1 MKKTLLGAILAILS
15 YPMLIAQPAE
25 SMPVPQE
32 LSADIAVTVNNYS
45 VSPERRARELVSQ
58 MTLWEKCM
66 LISGKKDGFKTF
78 SIERLGIP
86 EVRMADGPQGVR
98 NDTRSTYYPCG
109 ISLASTWNPD
119 LALEMGRGLG
129 LDCKARGVGI
139 LLAPGVNI
147 YRSALCGRNFE
158 YFGEDPFLA
167 SEIACSY
174 IKGLQ
179 NEGVIA
185 TIKHFVANNQEN
197 LRHRT
202 NSVVDERTLNEIYY
216 PVFRNAVQKAGVGA
230 VMMSYN
236 PVNGIHASENK
247 HLIEDVLRKEWG
259 FDGIVM
265 SDWLSTY
272 TTLGCVES
280 GLDIE
285 MPKGNFLNYDSVV
298 QLINMG
304 VIKEEQIDKKCVN
317 ILRTFIRFGF
327 LDGQEVVEPTLPLD
341 NQECCDIA
349 YEVAKEGPV
358 MLKNSG
364 LLPLNPKKT
373 ERIFVVGPNSDF
385 IPFGGGSGE
394 VFHIEGRGTTVY
406 SGLTQIS
413 RKWEVVHIQPTD
425 SGQYDL
431 SEVGK
436 NDVVVACVGYD
447 KSTEREGFDR
457 SYSLPDGQDDLI
469 KDLSGRSDRVIVV
482 VNSGGEVDVPWL
494 DEVEALLMSWYPGQE
509 GGRVMADIIIG
520 RISPSG
526 RLPFTF
532 WGSEKKNPSYD
543 HYGTRYNEIYP
554 PWRDTLAHTVYYE
567 GVFLG
572 YRGQSEE
579 RKPMFPFGF
588 GLTYT
593 TFNYSDMRVK
603 SCNDG
608 FEVSFSVENTGKHA
622 ASEVVQLY
630 VKPKVQSL
638 PRPEKELKGF
648 VKVALQPGEIRNL
661 SIVVSREDFSFYD
674 LSSGR
679 FVVSSGEYE
688 LILAPDALDCKLS
701 ETVIVK

>member
-1 MKKTLLGAILAILS
+1 MKKTILGLILTALS
-15 YPMLIAQPAE
+15 YSMLVAQPAE
-25 SMPVPQE
+25 SMPVSHDVPTD
-32 LSADIAVTVNNYS
+32 LTVTVNTYGMS
-45 VSPERRARELVSQ
+45 AEQQARELVSR

-66 LISGKKDGFKTF
+66 LISGKKDGFRTF
-78 SIERLGIP
+78 RIERLGIP
-86 EVRMADGPQGVR
+86 EIRMADGPQGVR

-129 LDCKARGVGI
+129 LDCRARGVGI

-216 PVFRNAVQKAGVGA
+216 PVFKNAVQKAGVGA

-236 PVNGIHASENK
+236 PVNGVHASENK
-247 HLIEDVLRKEWG
+247 YLIEDILRKEWG

-304 VIKEEQIDKKCVN
+304 VIKEEQIDRKCMN

-327 LDGQEVVEPTLPLD
+327 LDSHAAADPALPLD
-341 NQECCDIA
+341 NKECCDIA
-349 YEVAKEGPV
+349 YKVAKEGPV
-358 MLKNSG
+358 MLRNGS
-364 LLPLNPKKT
+364 LLPLNPKKP
-373 ERIFVVGPNSDF
+373 ERIFVVGPNSDY

-394 VFHIEGRGTTVY
+394 VFHVDGRGTTVC
-406 SGLTQIS
+406 SGLRQVS
-413 RKWEVVHIQPTD
+413 RKWEIVHIQPAD

-431 SEVGK
+431 TEVEK

-469 KDLSGRSDRVIVV
+469 RDLSERSDRVIVV

-494 DEVEALLMSWYPGQE
+494 DDVEALVMSWYPGQE
-509 GGRVMADIIIG
+509 GGRVMADIISG

-532 WGSEKKNPSYD
+532 WGNEKKNPSYG
-543 HYGTRYNEIYP
+543 HYGTRYNEVYP

-593 TFNYSDMRVK
+593 TFEYGDMRVK
-603 SCNDG
+603 PCDDG
-608 FEVSFSVENTGKHA
+608 FEVTFSVENTGNRA

-630 VKPKVQSL
+630 VKPRDPCL

-661 SIVVSREDFSFYD
+661 NIMVSREDFSFYD
-674 LSSGR
+674 LSSDR

-701 ETVIVK
+701 ETVNVK